1 MQAKQR
7 EMAENAWTV
16 VMGFAPLSSFNW
28 KFCKTVHQIH
38 LLLARQSLGF
48 RLQTSVVGQF
58 FDLFFGWVGFW
69 NVSKNQKAY
78 YDERTNNLMQVS
90 LWILWLFE
98 NQRLWWVKAGSSKTK
113 NCCFFFL
120 RTQVYIKGLYYT
132 PDPSPLVLSLKK
144 ERTAQHQFRW
154 PTSISVNK
162 TLVDGWK
169 GLLCYSEKSLN
180 ANLGHP
186 MCSDEPQPAYH
197 VMMISSQTK
206 QSIVPPNELHP
217 LFLCCF

>member
-113 NCCFFFL
+113 NCCFFFENP
-120 RTQVYIKGLYYT
+120 GLYQGFILYT
-132 PDPSPLVLSLKK
+132 WPFSAGSFFEKRENCPTPIQMTHINICKQNSGGWM
-144 ERTAQHQFRW
+144 ERT
-154 PTSISVNK
+154 TM
-162 TLVDGWK
+162 L
-169 GLLCYSEKSLN
+169 
-180 ANLGHP
+180 
-186 MCSDEPQPAYH
+186 
-197 VMMISSQTK
+197 
-206 QSIVPPNELHP
+206 
-217 LFLCCF
+217 